1 MDVDGSGSVEFPE
14 FCVMMVKKM
23 RESDIENEVST
34 KKNKILLFFSG
45 GGGVMWFIVLL
56 FGTSYNLKYF
66 RPSCEIRGELSRL
79 FKLLRASDHK
89 KKIISCIKLSPLCN
103 I

>member
-45 GGGVMWFIVLL
+45 GGGSDVVSSFVWHFVQ
-56 FGTSYNLKYF
+56 F
-66 RPSCEIRGELSRL
+66 EIFSAIL
-79 FKLLRASDHK
+79 
-89 KKIISCIKLSPLCN
+89 
-103 I
+103 